1 MRLTLLSDPIQEA
14 ILQKIGLELKTP
26 FNRRII
32 YGCCPTGVLSI
43 GKSTEDNIDL

>member
-1 MRLTLLSDPIQEA
+1 MAFVMLLTLLSDPIQEA
-14 ILQKIGLELKTP
+14 ILQREVWN

-32 YGCCPTGVLSI
+32 YGCCPTGILSI